1 MKISREIKTAILV
14 LGGVSLFIYGYTFLK
29 GNTFFKDTKT
39 IYGIYDE
46 VEGLISGAK
55 VSINGLSIG
64 KISKIDFLPNTTK
77 ILVTMDIREEL
88 DFSKQSTAMLYET
101 GVIGGKAIAIVPV
114 FNSKGVIK
122 NGDTLKTIVKPGF
135 TELINRQIE
144 PLQTKIESMLASAD
158 SLFSGVSNVLDNDT
172 QSNLKSTLESLSV
185 TAKNLNKASMAA
197 IKILDSNQKNLNK
210 TFSNIK
216 YTSENLKSITD
227 SISNAQFS
235 YTIRSFTQT
244 AESLNK
250 IVTTIESGKG
260 TAGKLVNDDGLYE
273 SLIGASKELESLLS
287 DLKNHPKRYVHF
299 SLFGKKE
306 NPNVKEEN

>member
-1 MKISREIKTAILV
+1 MKINREIKTAILV
-14 LGGVSLFIYGYTFLK
+14 LGGFSLFIYGYTFLK
-29 GNTFFKDTKT
+29 GNSFFKDTKT
-39 IYGIYDE
+39 IYGIYEE

-55 VSINGLSIG
+55 VTINGLSVG

-88 DFSKQSTAMLYET
+88 DFSKESTAMLYET
-101 GVIGGKAIAIVPV
+101 GVIGGKAIAIIPV
-114 FNSKGVIK
+114 FNSIGVI
-122 NGDTLKTIVKPGF
+122 NNEDTLKTVVKPGF

-144 PLQTKIESMLASAD
+144 PLQAKIESMLASAD

-306 NPNVKEEN
+306 KPNVKEEN

>member
-1 MKISREIKTAILV
+1 MKITREIKTAILV

-101 GVIGGKAIAIVPV
+101 GVIGGKAIAIVPL
-114 FNSKGVIK
+114 FNSKGAIK
-122 NGDTLKTIVKPGF
+122 NGDTLKTVVKPGF

-185 TAKNLNKASMAA
+185 TAKNLNMASMAA

-287 DLKNHPKRYVHF
+287 DLKKYPKRYVHF

-306 NPNVKEEN
+306 KTNVKEEN

>member
-1 MKISREIKTAILV
+1 MKINREIKTAILV
-14 LGGVSLFIYGYTFLK
+14 LGGFSLFIYGYTFLK
-29 GNTFFKDTKT
+29 GNSFFKDTKT
-39 IYGIYDE
+39 IYGIYEE

-55 VSINGLSIG
+55 VTINGLSVG

-88 DFSKQSTAMLYET
+88 DFSKESTAMLYET
-101 GVIGGKAIAIVPV
+101 GVIGGKAIAIIPV
-114 FNSKGVIK
+114 FNSIGVI
-122 NGDTLKTIVKPGF
+122 NNEDTLKTVVKPGF

-197 IKILDSNQKNLNK
+197 LKILDSNQKNLNK

-273 SLIGASKELESLLS
+273 SLIGTSKELESLLS

-306 NPNVKEEN
+306 KPNVKEEN

>member
-1 MKISREIKTAILV
+1 MKITREIKTAILV

-39 IYGIYDE
+39 IYGIYEE

-55 VSINGLSIG
+55 VSINGLSVG

-77 ILVTMDIREEL
+77 ILVTMDIREKL
-88 DFSKQSTAMLYET
+88 DFSKESTAVLYET

-114 FNSKGVIK
+114 FNSIGVIK
-122 NGDTLKTIVKPGF
+122 NGDTLKTVVKPGL

-158 SLFSGVSNVLDNDT
+158 SLFLGVSNVLDNDT
-172 QSNLKSTLESLSV
+172 QTNLKSTLENLSI
-185 TAKNLNKASMAA
+185 TTKNLNKASMAA
-197 IKILDSNQKNLNK
+197 VEILDFNQKNINK

-216 YTSENLKSITD
+216 YTSESLKSITD
-227 SISNAQFS
+227 SISNAKFS
-235 YTIRSFTQT
+235 YAIRSFTQT

-250 IVTTIESGKG
+250 IVSTIESGKG
-260 TAGKLVNDDGLYE
+260 TAGKLINDDKLYE
-273 SLIGASKELESLLS
+273 SLTQASKELESLLS
-287 DLKNHPKRYVHF
+287 DLKKHPKRYVHF

-306 NPNVKEEN
+306 KLYVKEEN